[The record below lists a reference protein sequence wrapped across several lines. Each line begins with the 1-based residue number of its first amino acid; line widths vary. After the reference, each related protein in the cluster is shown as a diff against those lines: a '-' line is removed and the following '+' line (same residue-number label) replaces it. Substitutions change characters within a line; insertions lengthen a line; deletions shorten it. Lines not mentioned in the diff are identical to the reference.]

1 MGDHPVVESD
11 GLAHAGKKID
21 DLGGVLPF
29 DALKGR
35 TFHPSYFYDP
45 AFPQVEV
52 FRASEPEVARRRKAG
67 EAINEAVNNINILY
81 PWLAFTGLNS
91 NSYCSTLLRVMGLP
105 DAIIPH
111 GWPSPQSGRYLLTE
125 GEMSAIAGRYLTS

>member
-1 MGDHPVVESD
+1 MGGHPVVEFD

-52 FRASEPEVARRRKAG
+52 FRASEPEVDRRRKAG
-67 EAINEAVNNINILY
+67 EAINEAVNNINII
-81 PWLAFTGLNS
+81 PLARLHGTEQQF
-91 NSYCSTLLRVMGLP
+91 LLL
-105 DAIIPH
+105 DAAE
-111 GWPSPQSGRYLLTE
+111 GDGSSGRDH
-125 GEMSAIAGRYLTS
+125 SARLALAPEWSLPSH